1 MVAMAPKSRAIST
14 RTFFWSGANQTGR
27 GSIRPVMRLLGTL
40 VLTVAVSGLST
51 VSAAEATPPAPPPT
65 CHGERATIV
74 GTTGDDRLE
83 GTGGVDVIVGLAG
96 DDRLVGMDGDD
107 VLCGGSGADVLQG
120 GPGDDRLFGGADR
133 WHKSRNKLYGDTLDG
148 GDGDDLLDAGF
159 DTEHPGALTG
169 KRDALDW
176 GNSSGRGVSVD
187 LVAGTATGHGQDE
200 IVLSRRLRYFLTF
213 NDDTFRGT
221 DRTDKV
227 WGIAG
232 SDDIATGLGND
243 SVRAGSALSAPGTRT
258 LVRTGGGDDSVRT
271 SLGSYDLDLGSG
283 DDYVLA
289 VDSGPTRLDAGT
301 GSDEILQGM
310 LCATGAWS
318 TCAAES
324 PGYVLSGG
332 PADDGGIDTLVLDMY
347 SGPTEDATVASWD
360 LSSGTITLGGQH
372 VATTSNFERPGGE
385 VGDGLIR
392 LTVIGTS
399 GADEFSASTP
409 TTFNGGAGD
418 DVFNGGY
425 YADTFD
431 GGQGDDTYADDLGG
445 TNTCTDVEADPR
457 GSCS

>member
-1 MVAMAPKSRAIST
+1 
-14 RTFFWSGANQTGR
+14 
-27 GSIRPVMRLLGTL
+27 MRLLGTL
-40 VLTVAVSGLST
+40 ALTVAVSALSMVT
-51 VSAAEATPPAPPPT
+51 PAEANPPAPLPT
-65 CHGERATIV
+65 CDGERATIV

-96 DDRLVGMDGDD
+96 DDRLVGMGGDD
-107 VLCGGSGADVLQG
+107 VLCGGPGADVLQA

-133 WHKSRNKLYGDTLDG
+133 WHKSRNKLYGDRLEG
-148 GDGDDLLDAGF
+148 GEGDDLLDAGF

-176 GNSSGRGVSVD
+176 GNSSGRGVDVD
-187 LVAGTATGHGQDE
+187 LRQGTATGLGNDE
-200 IVLSRRLRYFLTF
+200 IVLSRRLRYFLTE
-213 NDDTFRGT
+213 DDDSFRGT

-227 WGIAG
+227 WGFAG

-243 SVRAGSALSAPGTRT
+243 SVRAGSTLSAPGART
-258 LVRTGGGDDSVRT
+258 LVRTGDGDDSVRT

-283 DDYVLA
+283 DDYVHA

-332 PADDGGIDTLVLDMY
+332 PAGDGGIDTLVLDLY
-347 SGPTEDATVASWD
+347 SGPTDDATVASWD
-360 LSSGTITLGGQH
+360 LSSGTITLGDH
-372 VATTSNFERPGGE
+372 DVASTSGFERPGGE
-385 VGDGLIR
+385 VGTGFTR

-399 GADEFSASTP
+399 GADQFSARTP
-409 TTFNGGAGD
+409 TTFNAGAGD
-418 DVFNGGY
+418 DVFTGGY
-425 YADTFD
+425 YADTFN
-431 GGQGDDTYADDLGG
+431 GGEGDDTYADDLGS
-445 TNTCTDVEADPR
+445 TNTCTDVEDDPR